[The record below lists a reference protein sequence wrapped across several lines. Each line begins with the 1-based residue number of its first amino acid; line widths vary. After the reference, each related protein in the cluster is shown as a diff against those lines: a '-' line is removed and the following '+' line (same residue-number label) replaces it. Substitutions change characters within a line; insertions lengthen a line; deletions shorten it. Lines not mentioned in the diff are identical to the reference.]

1 MGLSASMWTSV
12 SGLLA
17 HGNKMNLVG
26 NNIANVSTIGFKSQ
40 RMDFNDYLYMNG
52 SSAGGPT
59 QIGAGVSTYAVL
71 GDYSQ
76 GALESTN
83 SGTDLAIDGNG
94 YFGVRKTGSDQKY
107 YTRAGDFFFNK
118 DRTLVNPEGMVVQGW
133 KVEND
138 KALTFSSGATNLGTG
153 TSSESSY
160 VGSGSPTDIVLSSW
174 NLPPQQTTNVS
185 FTMGLTND
193 GNGDKTTSAG
203 SPLTALFDLWD
214 ATSNPPIAKDAFSAK
229 SEIKVYDEGGNAH
242 QLSVYYDQ
250 VATSKEGTNG
260 STAYTIEGLPAGY
273 TVYEYLVT
281 IPPSEDNRSFGGEG
295 YDEATNTWTR
305 DPTKF
310 YDDPTTGTNKQAGV
324 LMSGQ
329 LIFNASGQLVNQTAY
344 TFGATGTPAAN
355 DQYAGSPDSKESWQP
370 TKLSSNGLPVFTA
383 NFTGQPLANSVS
395 ETMTTTGTTT
405 PFSQAQNYI
414 MELDLGLK
422 NIGSPAWTN
431 PTATTIKTDAQGNP
445 VDAGGNALGVSKYGY
460 YNLATGFYGQD
471 AAGHNLLADD
481 KGFYYM
487 NGAEKIYGT
496 INVNG
501 GTPNVAYDDTTS
513 SYYFTDTTVTPNDKC
528 YDVTV
533 AGTPATTHPA
543 YSDANGDYYN
553 GMVPQGG
560 GLPTIAGRVYGTFT
574 DAGGISRLVQH
585 DATGYFY
592 IDGTDTRQAVTNFD
606 KITTSKVKPDTYV
619 AIDNTTR
626 VAPDYETKASS
637 LDSLKTQL
645 VADGVTA
652 EGNPKYKAVVN
663 FATNAASMTTTER
676 QDGASAA
683 NSKTSVTQNASQDGY
698 ASGTLSDVRIDTSG
712 IIYGVYSNGTTLP
725 LYQITMYDFQ
735 NNQGLW
741 REGGNLFSSTNDSG
755 EPRIGVAGDNG
766 FGTTKAYNIEQS
778 NVDMSREF
786 VQMITTQRG
795 FQANSKGI
803 TTVDTML
810 ETIIG
815 MKR

>member
-40 RMDFNDYLYMNG
+40 RMDFNDYLYMSG
-52 SSAGGPT
+52 SSASGPT
-59 QIGAGVSTYAVL
+59 HIRAGVRPEAEQA
-71 GDYSQ
+71 DYSH
-76 GALESTN
+76 GALAPTH

-94 YFGVRKTGSDQKY
+94 YYGVRKTGSDQKY
-107 YTRAGDFFFNK
+107 YTRAGDFFFDK
-118 DRTLVNPEGMVVQGW
+118 ERKLVNPEGMVVQGW

-324 LMSGQ
+324 LRRGQ
-329 LIFNASGQLVNQTAY
+329 WIFTARGQLVNQTAY

-445 VDAGGNALGVSKYGY
+445 VDAGGNPLGVSKYGY
-460 YNLATGFYGQD
+460 YNLATGFYGKD
-471 AAGHNLLADD
+471 TAVPAHDLLADD

-501 GTPNVAYDDTTS
+501 GTPNVAYNDTTS
-513 SYYFTDTTVTPNDKC
+513 SYYFTDTTATPPTTKC

-533 AGTPATTHPA
+533 DGGGTTHPA
-543 YSDANGDYYN
+543 YSDAHGDYYLDATSGLN
-553 GMVPQGG
+553 GDK
-560 GLPTIAGRVYGTFT
+560 IYGTT
-574 DAGGISRLVQH
+574 TVGGVTYDVGH
-585 DATGYFY
+585 
-592 IDGTDTRQAVTNFD
+592 DGTDYYYMNGANKITVTTFG

-683 NSKTSVTQNASQDGY
+683 NSKTSVTQNATQDGY

-741 REGGNLFSSTNDSG
+741 RDGGNLFSSTNDSG

-810 ETIIG
+810 ETVIG

>member
-1 MGLSASMWTSV
+1 M
-12 SGLLA
+12 
-17 HGNKMNLVG
+17 
-26 NNIANVSTIGFKSQ
+26 
-40 RMDFNDYLYMNG
+40 
-52 SSAGGPT
+52 
-59 QIGAGVSTYAVL
+59 
-71 GDYSQ
+71 
-76 GALESTN
+76 
-83 SGTDLAIDGNG
+83 
-94 YFGVRKTGSDQKY
+94 
-107 YTRAGDFFFNK
+107 
-118 DRTLVNPEGMVVQGW
+118 
-133 KVEND
+133 
-138 KALTFSSGATNLGTG
+138 
-153 TSSESSY
+153 
-160 VGSGSPTDIVLSSW
+160 
-174 NLPPQQTTNVS
+174 
-185 FTMGLTND
+185 
-193 GNGDKTTSAG
+193 
-203 SPLTALFDLWD
+203 
-214 ATSNPPIAKDAFSAK
+214 
-229 SEIKVYDEGGNAH
+229 
-242 QLSVYYDQ
+242 
-250 VATSKEGTNG
+250 
-260 STAYTIEGLPAGY
+260 
-273 TVYEYLVT
+273 
-281 IPPSEDNRSFGGEG
+281 
-295 YDEATNTWTR
+295 
-305 DPTKF
+305 
-310 YDDPTTGTNKQAGV
+310 
-324 LMSGQ
+324 
-329 LIFNASGQLVNQTAY
+329 
-344 TFGATGTPAAN
+344 
-355 DQYAGSPDSKESWQP
+355 
-370 TKLSSNGLPVFTA
+370 FTA

-460 YNLATGFYGQD
+460 YNLATGFYGKD
-471 AAGHNLLADD
+471 AAGHDLLADD

-513 SYYFTDTTVTPNDKC
+513 SYYFTDTTVTPNAKC

-533 AGTPATTHPA
+533 DGGGTTHPA
-543 YSDANGDYYN
+543 YSDADGDYYN
-553 GMVPQGG
+553 GTVPQAGG
-560 GLPTIAGRVYGTFT
+560 GTTNGKIYGTFD
-574 DAGGISRLVQH
+574 DAGVTRLVQH

-592 IDGTDTRQAVTNFD
+592 IDGTDTRQAVTNFNR
-606 KITTSKVKPDTYV
+606 IATSKVKPDTYV

-683 NSKTSVTQNASQDGY
+683 NSKTSVTQNATQDGY

-741 REGGNLFSSTNDSG
+741 RDGGNLFSSTNDSG

-810 ETIIG
+810 ETVIG

>member
-1 MGLSASMWTSV
+1 
-12 SGLLA
+12 
-17 HGNKMNLVG
+17 
-26 NNIANVSTIGFKSQ
+26 
-40 RMDFNDYLYMNG
+40 MDFNDYLYMNG

-94 YFGVRKTGSDQKY
+94 YFKVRKPNSDEMY
-107 YTRAGDFFFNK
+107 YTRAGNFYFDK
-118 DRTLVNPEGMVVQGW
+118 DHQLINPQGLHVQGW
-133 KVEND
+133 RVDNSTN
-138 KALTFSSGATNLGTG
+138 LTFNRGATSLGS
-153 TSSESSY
+153 TSATESSY

-185 FTMGLTND
+185 FTMGLTNN
-193 GNGDKTTSAG
+193 GEGDKTTSAG

-214 ATSNPPIAKDAFSAK
+214 ATSNPPIAKDAYSAK

-250 VATSKEGTNG
+250 VATSKEGSNG
-260 STAYTIEGLPAGY
+260 STAYKIEGLPAGY

-281 IPPSEDNRSFGGEG
+281 IPPSEDNRSYGGEG
-295 YDEATNTWTR
+295 YDEATNTWTK

-310 YDDPTTGTNKQAGV
+310 YDDPTNGTNKQAGV

-344 TFGATGTPAAN
+344 TFGATGTPTAN

-370 TKLSSNGLPVFTA
+370 TRLSSNGLPVFTA

-445 VDAGGNALGVSKYGY
+445 VDAAGNALGVSKYGY
-460 YNLATGFYGQD
+460 YNLATGVYGKD
-471 AAGHNLLADD
+471 AAGHDLLADD
-481 KGFYYM
+481 KGFYYTDPVT
-487 NGAEKIYGT
+487 NENIYGT
-496 INVNG
+496 ITVGGNQNVS
-501 GTPNVAYDDTTS
+501 YDNTAS
-513 SYYFTDTTVTPNDKC
+513 SYYFTDTTVTPNAKC

-533 AGTPATTHPA
+533 DGGGTTHPA
-543 YSDANGDYYN
+543 YSDADGSYYN
-553 GMVPQGG
+553 GTVPVAGG
-560 GLPTIAGRVYGTFT
+560 GAAVPGKVYGTFD
-574 DAGGISRLVQH
+574 DAGTPRLVQH

-592 IDGTDTRQAVTNFD
+592 IDGTNARQAVTNFD
-606 KITTSKVKPDTYV
+606 KITTSKVKPDTYA
-619 AIDNTTR
+619 AIDNATR